1 MKIQLK
7 KISRKILTFLKRFSA
22 VLAAVGVFFAAS
34 SVPSLAADSDSIFNQ
49 NDLMTP
55 LFDYDY
61 ISVTYDSGNEV
72 VFNLKDVFFGRAFVD
87 RTQVFTVTG
96 SDGSTILSF
105 TLSDMELLQLP
116 FMINGTAIYLPYWRL
131 RFQFPV
137 NFMSSISIHCRESIY
152 DYGMLSS
159 AYDNGCDNITF
170 YTGLNYTDCDFRYY
184 NDTDFYYPYYVY
196 NNNGAVVGRSLNSID
211 ISHEEIFNSS
221 SLGDSGFDISPRAS
235 VKSLYNYLPTAVTS
249 SDLIY
254 FSDFT
259 TSITLQSGSEL
270 PEYAIMDIY
279 YVPVNNTVTFHDYYN
294 NYFPGYRYDL
304 DSIDFTSWLV
314 NSISGFFNFQF
325 MPGIT
330 IGGLFAFVVSIGI
343 FVAFLRYFAGG

>member
-7 KISRKILTFLKRFSA
+7 KISRKILMFLKRFSA
-22 VLAAVGVFFAAS
+22 VVAAVGVFFAAS

-72 VFNLKDVFFGRAFVD
+72 VFNLKNVFFGRSFDD
-87 RTQVFTVTG
+87 RSEVFTVTG
-96 SDGSTILSF
+96 SDGSTILNF
-105 TLSDMELLQLP
+105 TLSEMELKRLP
-116 FMINGTAIYLPYWRL
+116 FNINGSSIYLPYWRL

-137 NFMSSISIHCRESIY
+137 NFMSSINIHCRESIY

-159 AYDNGCDNITF
+159 AYNTGSDSITF
-170 YTGLNYTDCDFRYY
+170 FTGLHYTDSDFRYY
-184 NDTDFYYPYYVY
+184 NDADFYYPYYIY
-196 NNNGAVVGRSLNSID
+196 NDNGAVVGRMLNTLD
-211 ISHEEIFNSS
+211 ISEERVFNSAN
-221 SLGDSGFDISPRAS
+221 LAEDGFEISPS
-235 VKSLYNYLPTAVTS
+235 VNVKDLYDLLPSSVTS
-249 SDLIY
+249 SHLIY

-259 TSITLQSGSEL
+259 TSITLLDADEL
-270 PEYAIMDIY
+270 PEFAMMDVY
-279 YVPVNNTVTFHDYYN
+279 YVPVDNLTTFKEYYT
-294 NYFPGYRYDL
+294 NYFPSYRYDIE
-304 DSIDFTSWLV
+304 SIDFTSWMV